1 MCAHSLCGPEAGRG
15 CSGTAAARDQVSS
28 LHREGAADCARTY
41 LPVSFGFSQLTAVRE
56 TPRCSM
62 QNAKALFWLGKIE
75 KMQYNEPVV
84 AYLNKNKLRSIIE
97 AQLVGPPGNLGPAER
112 ELIDDLI
119 RLFDATLDQF
129 DKRVDREIR
138 QTLDILALTVI
149 SRVRSYI
156 RPNVFT

>member
-1 MCAHSLCGPEAGRG
+1 
-15 CSGTAAARDQVSS
+15 
-28 LHREGAADCARTY
+28 
-41 LPVSFGFSQLTAVRE
+41 
-56 TPRCSM
+56 M
-62 QNAKALFWLGKIE
+62 QNVKALFWLGKIE
-75 KMQYNEPVV
+75 KLQYNEPVI

-97 AQLVGPPGNLGPAER
+97 AQLVGTPGNLGPAER

-129 DKRVDREIR
+129 DKRVDREVR

-156 RPNVFT
+156 RPSVFT

>member
-1 MCAHSLCGPEAGRG
+1 MDEAELNQRAIKLVRSMGWQHAVR
-15 CSGTAAARDQVSS
+15 
-28 LHREGAADCARTY
+28 ARTY
-41 LPVSFGFSQLTAVRE
+41 LPVSFGFGHLTAGSE
-56 TPRCSM
+56 SPWCSM
-62 QNAKALFWLGKIE
+62 RNAKVLFWLGDIDKV
-75 KMQYNEPVV
+75 QQDHPVI
-84 AYLNKNKLRSIIE
+84 AYFDRNKLRSIIE
-97 AQLVGPPGNLGPAER
+97 AQLVGPPGNLGSAER

-129 DKRVDREIR
+129 DKRVEREIR

>member
-1 MCAHSLCGPEAGRG
+1 MYAHSLSGPEAGRG
-15 CSGTAAARDQVSS
+15 CSGTEPARDQVSS
-28 LHREGAADCARTY
+28 LHWVGSAVRARTY
-41 LPVSFGFSQLTAVRE
+41 LPFSFIFGQLTAGSESPWCSMRE
-56 TPRCSM
+56 T
-62 QNAKALFWLGKIE
+62 KALFWLGKID
-75 KMQYNEPVV
+75 KVQYEHPVIS
-84 AYLNKNKLRSIIE
+84 YFDKNKLRSIIE
-97 AQLVGPPGNLGPAER
+97 AQLVGPPGNLRPAER